1 MVVEEAVAVDS
12 DAFCTSVKLKGHRK
26 MIIMGN
32 LLQLHDSLSSGGK
45 LNGVKFDL
53 CEVGM

>member
-32 LLQLHDSLSSGGK
+32 LLQLHDSLTSGGK